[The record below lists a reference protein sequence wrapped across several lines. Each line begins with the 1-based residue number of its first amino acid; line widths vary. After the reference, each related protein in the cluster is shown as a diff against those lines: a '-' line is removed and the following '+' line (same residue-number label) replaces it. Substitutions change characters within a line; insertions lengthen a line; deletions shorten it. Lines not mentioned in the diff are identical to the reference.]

1 MQKYP
6 KQQKLKTI
14 LATCTLFTAAL
25 LGPTIAQAQSNGVLN
40 LYSSRHY
47 QTDEALY
54 ANFEKQTGIKINRVE
69 APEDPLIERIK
80 NEGDKTQADVLVT
93 VDIGRIWR
101 AEQMGLFAPVKSAIL
116 TERIPASL
124 RSPENLWFGF
134 STRAR
139 VIIASKAD
147 FKADEIKNYEDL
159 ANPKYKGKVCT
170 RSGGHVYSLS
180 LLSSIVAASGPAAA
194 EDWAKGVV
202 ANFARA
208 PKGGDTDQIK
218 AVAAGECKIALSNTY
233 YYLRLLK
240 SDKAEDRAIAEK
252 VHIIFPNQAGRGTH
266 MNISGAG
273 VLKYAKNKEA
283 AVKFLEY
290 LSSDSA
296 QEYFANGNNEF
307 PVTSLKLKG
316 NPQLAAL
323 ANFKRDTVNIDLI
336 GKNGPAAQ
344 QIYDRA
350 GYK

>member
-1 MQKYP
+1 MQNRVKN
-6 KQQKLKTI
+6 T
-14 LATCTLFTAAL
+14 TLLSLFVAAAL
-25 LGPTIAQAQSNGVLN
+25 SATGLSVNVHAQEKGVLN

-69 APEDPLIERIK
+69 GPEDPLIERIK

-93 VDIGRIWR
+93 VDVGRLWR
-101 AEQMGLFAPVKSAIL
+101 AEQMGLFAPVKSEIL
-116 TERIPASL
+116 TERIPAEL
-124 RSPENLWFGF
+124 RSPDNLWFGF

-139 VIIASKAD
+139 VILASKAE

-180 LLSSIVAASGPAAA
+180 LLSSIIAASGPVAA

-218 AVAAGECKIALSNTY
+218 AVASGECKIAVANTY
-233 YYLRLLK
+233 YFLRLLK
-240 SDKAEDRAIAEK
+240 SEKPEERAIAEK
-252 VHIIFPNQAGRGTH
+252 MHIIFPNQAGRGTH
-266 MNISGAG
+266 INISGAG
-273 VLKYAKNKEA
+273 MLKYAKNKEA

-290 LSSDSA
+290 LSSESA

-307 PVTSLKLKG
+307 PAVNLKMKG
-316 NPQLAAL
+316 NPQLAAM
-323 ANFKRDTVNIDLI
+323 ANFKRDRVSIGLI
-336 GKNGPAAQ
+336 GKNTPAAQ

>member
-1 MQKYP
+1 MQNRVNNST
-6 KQQKLKTI
+6 L
-14 LATCTLFTAAL
+14 LAISVAVALSTVGFTANV
-25 LGPTIAQAQSNGVLN
+25 QAQEKGVLN

-54 ANFEKQTGIKINRVE
+54 SNFEKQTGIKINRVE
-69 APEDPLIERIK
+69 GPEDPLIERIK

-101 AEQMGLFAPVKSAIL
+101 AEQMGLFAPVKSQIL
-116 TERIPASL
+116 TERIPAEL
-124 RSPENLWFGF
+124 RSPDNLWFGF

-139 VIIASKAD
+139 VILASKAE

-159 ANPKYKGKVCT
+159 TNPKYKGKVCT

-180 LLSSIVAASGPAAA
+180 LLSSIIAASGPAAA

-218 AVAAGECKIALSNTY
+218 AVASGECKIALANTY
-233 YYLRLLK
+233 YFLRLLK
-240 SDKAEDRAIAEK
+240 SEKPEERAMAEK
-252 VHIIFPNQAGRGTH
+252 MHIIFPNQAGRGAH
-266 MNISGAG
+266 VNISGAG
-273 VLKYAKNKEA
+273 MLKYAKNKEA

-290 LSSDSA
+290 LSSESA

-307 PVTSLKLKG
+307 PAVNLKMRG
-316 NPQLAAL
+316 NPQLAAM
-323 ANFKRDTVNIDLI
+323 ASFKRDSVNVGLI
-336 GKNGPAAQ
+336 GKNTPAAQ

>member
-1 MQKYP
+1 MQNRVKNNT
-6 KQQKLKTI
+6 L
-14 LATCTLFTAAL
+14 LSLFVAATLSAAGFGTA
-25 LGPTIAQAQSNGVLN
+25 TQAQEKGVLN

-54 ANFEKQTGIKINRVE
+54 TNFEKLTGIKINRVE
-69 APEDPLIERIK
+69 GPEDPLIERIK

-101 AEQMGLFAPVKSAIL
+101 AEQMGLFAPVKSEIL
-116 TERIPASL
+116 TERIPAEL
-124 RSPENLWFGF
+124 RSPDNLWFGF

-139 VIIASKAD
+139 VILASKAE

-218 AVAAGECKIALSNTY
+218 AVASGECKIAVANTY
-233 YYLRLLK
+233 YFLRLLK
-240 SDKAEDRAIAEK
+240 SEKPEERAIAEK
-252 VHIIFPNQAGRGTH
+252 MHIIFPNQAGRGTH
-266 MNISGAG
+266 VNISGAG
-273 VLKYAKNKEA
+273 MLKYAKNKEA

-290 LSSDSA
+290 LSSESA

-307 PVTSLKLKG
+307 PAVNLKMKG
-316 NPQLAAL
+316 NPQLAAM
-323 ANFKRDTVNIDLI
+323 ANFKRDSVNVGLI
-336 GKNGPAAQ
+336 GKNTPAAQ

>member
-1 MQKYP
+1 MKNQ
-6 KQQKLKTI
+6 LKKVSI
-14 LATCTLFTAAL
+14 LATVMVSTLFSASLATQAF
-25 LGPTIAQAQSNGVLN
+25 AQTNGVLN

-69 APEDPLIERIK
+69 GPEDPLIERIK

-93 VDIGRIWR
+93 VDVGRLWR
-101 AEQMGLFAPVKSAIL
+101 AEQLGLFAPIKSDLLI
-116 TERIPASL
+116 ERIPAEL
-124 RSPENLWFGF
+124 RSPDNLWFGF

-139 VIIASKAD
+139 VIFASKAD

-159 ANPKYKGKVCT
+159 ADPKYKGKVCT

-180 LLSSIVAASGPAAA
+180 LLSSIIAASGPVVAQ
-194 EDWAKGVV
+194 DWASGVV

-218 AVAAGECKIALSNTY
+218 AVASGECKIALGNTY

-240 SDKAEDRAIAEK
+240 SEKAEDRAIADK
-252 VHIIFPNQAGRGTH
+252 MHIIFPNQSGRGTH

-273 VLKYAKNKEA
+273 VLKHAKNKQA

-290 LSSDSA
+290 LASESA

-307 PVTSLKLKG
+307 PAVNFKVKG
-316 NPQLAAL
+316 NPQLVAL
-323 ANFKRDTVNIDLI
+323 ANFKKDTVNIALI
-336 GKNGPAAQ
+336 GKNTPAAQ